1 MILLF
6 DLKGLDAREP
16 LFLFLFYFF
25 IHHQLYE
32 SFLFQ
37 LQSHIASHIYEG
49 IALVSK
55 QMLKGSCNRGSS

>member
-6 DLKGLDAREP
+6 DLKGVDAREP
-16 LFLFLFYFF
+16 LFLFYFF

>member
-6 DLKGLDAREP
+6 DLKGVDAREP

-55 QMLKGSCNRGSS
+55 HL